1 MERRNRSLEAL
12 KELYYVDS
20 LEASERADGLLRWY
34 EKYLSESD
42 ITSFD
47 LELEDL
53 KILQELFYKNIE
65 FLKKHK
71 EDVRKEM
78 LKTQKMKRFLKN

>member
-12 KELYYVDS
+12 KELQYIDS
-20 LEASERADGLLRWY
+20 LDADERANGLLRWY
-34 EKYLSESD
+34 EKHLSEND

-53 KILQELFYKNIE
+53 KTLQELFYKNIE

-71 EDVRKEM
+71 EEVRKEM
-78 LKTQKMKRFLKN
+78 IKTQKMKRFLKN